1 MKNKLTQEDAE
12 FLGHMEPHK
21 LTGPRLGSHIILF
34 TVFILIIVAIYWA
47 NYSIISEE
55 IKGDGQVIPSQQ
67 IQVIQNLEGGIVE
80 KILVQEGQIV
90 NQGQPLLILDDTR
103 YLADYNSSLTKENSL
118 EIKYLRLQAE
128 IDQKPFVVP
137 PDLLKQAPDVVK
149 YETELF
155 NSQQQELAQLKSS
168 YNLAQQELN
177 MTRPLVSKGAA
188 SPVEILRLERTVSD
202 LYGKVV
208 GYNADTL
215 DELNKVKAE
224 LNTTREANQSNLD
237 RIQRSTVRSP
247 VRGII
252 NKLSVHTVGGIVQP
266 GSEMMDI
273 VPLDDTLLVEAK
285 IDPKDIGFLHPGQ
298 KASITITAYDYAKYG
313 SLEGKLEQISADA
326 ITDDKT
332 QKTYYIV
339 RVRTQKNYL
348 GSASNPL
355 YIIPGMQAH
364 ISIETGKRSVL
375 NYILGPIINAF
386 NNAMTEK

>member
-21 LTGPRLGSHIILF
+21 LAGPRLGSHIILF
-34 TVFILIIVAIYWA
+34 TVFIFFAVAIYWA
-47 NYSIISEE
+47 NYSIITEE
-55 IKGDGQVIPSQQ
+55 IKGDGKVIPSQQ
-67 IQVIQNLEGGIVE
+67 VQVIQNLEGGIVE

-118 EIKYLRLQAE
+118 EIKYLRLQAA

-202 LYGKVV
+202 LYAKVV
-208 GYNADTL
+208 GYNADRL
-215 DELNKVKAE
+215 DELNKVKVE
-224 LNTTREANQSNLD
+224 LNAIREANQANLD

-247 VRGII
+247 VHGII
-252 NKLSVHTVGGIVQP
+252 NKLSIHTVGGIVQP

-285 IDPKDIGFLHPGQ
+285 IDPKDIGFLRPGQ
-298 KASITITAYDYAKYG
+298 KASISITAYDYAKYG

-332 QKTYYIV
+332 QKTYYLV
-339 RVRTQKNYL
+339 KVRTQKNYL
-348 GSASNPL
+348 GTASNPL

-364 ISIETGKRSVL
+364 INIETGKRSVL
-375 NYILGPIINAF
+375 NYILAPIINGL